1 MVAYGRRREVVTLM
15 NFLEKDVT
23 STQNLP
29 SSQLP
34 TAYLG
39 NSMALIQ
46 MVKAAGSSTFGVLSQ
61 KYEAIVTSTF
71 RKNGCT
77 RVDLIF
83 DQHRPLRQ
91 GRRAKQARS
100 KLLGSQ
106 YPQWIFEQIHVKCVP
121 WIQPRFHDTIGF

>member
-1 MVAYGRRREVVTLM
+1 MALSHPDGSLRKTTKVVTLM

-23 STQNLP
+23 STPNLP

-34 TAYLG
+34 TAHLV

-61 KYEAIVTSTF
+61 KYKAIVTSTF

-91 GRRAKQARS
+91 GRRAKQARN

-106 YPQWIFEQIHVKCVP
+106 YPQWIRTNPEEMDKIH
-121 WIQPRFHDTIGF
+121 F